1 MKVKGEA
8 GDIDFSIT
16 VTDKGWLLLGKGD
29 RLAWSRN
36 ISIKDA
42 AAIISV
48 IEGFSEHEL
57 IGGEDQKMRFSHHYK
72 DDELEDK
79 FPPAWYEL
87 EDLYSYSND
96 TRTLACFDHR
106 EALVLQ
112 LALERIVARS
122 LVEELK

>member
-1 MKVKGEA
+1 MKVKGE
-8 GDIDFSIT
+8 GGNIDFSIT
-16 VTDKGWLLLGKGD
+16 VTDKDWLLLLGKGD
-29 RLAWSRN
+29 GIAWGRN

-79 FPPAWYEL
+79 VPSAWYEL
-87 EDLYSYSND
+87 EDVYSND
-96 TRTLACFDHR
+96 TRTLACLDHR

-112 LALERIVARS
+112 LALERIAARS
-122 LVEELK
+122 IVEGLK